1 MTRTTLGIIA
11 VAAAAVMLSTR
22 AAAQSR
28 PTLHVNSRWEEC
40 SIQLDPS
47 LTQSAWRQFTQEAA
61 QVVYFRPL
69 ADARPMGRGKFEFS
83 LMQWQTNIDD
93 NTSAWN
99 DTFVHPDSTHWLY
112 EGSGLQFPGMA
123 VRAGVSSRTDV
134 GLYFTKNPKANYGV
148 YGAQL
153 QQSLVRGVRDWDVSV
168 RASFASL
175 FGPEDVGMDVYGVDV
190 VTNWRRWTF
199 GKATFT
205 PYGGVATYL
214 ASSHEKTTAV
224 NLADEQVLSVM
235 GTVGAVLQF
244 SVVRVGAEASVSR
257 VPSIA
262 MKFGI
267 GR

>member
-1 MTRTTLGIIA
+1 MKRTTLGIIA
-11 VAAAAVMLSTR
+11 VAAATVMLSTR
-22 AAAQSR
+22 TDAQSR
-28 PTLHVNSRWEEC
+28 PTLHVSSRWDEC

-47 LTQSAWRQFTQEAA
+47 LTQSAWHRFTQEAA

-69 ADARPMGRGKFEFS
+69 ADARPMGRGGFEVS
-83 LMQWQTNIDD
+83 LMQWQTNVDD

-112 EGSGLQFPGMA
+112 EGSGLQFPGLA

-134 GLYFTKNPKANYGV
+134 GLYFTKNPRANYGV

-153 QQSLVRGVRDWDVSV
+153 QQSLVRGVRDWDVSM

-175 FGPEDVGMDVYGVDV
+175 FGPEDVGIDVYGVDV
-190 VTNWRRWTF
+190 VTSWRRWTF
-199 GKATFT
+199 GRASLT
-205 PYGGVATYL
+205 PYAGLATYL
-214 ASSHEKTTAV
+214 AASHEKTTAV
-224 NLADEQVLSVM
+224 SLDDERVLSAM

-244 SVVRVGAEASVSR
+244 SVVRLGAEASISR
-257 VPSIA
+257 VPSMA
-262 MKFGI
+262 LKFGL